1 MEAGPRR
8 TLEVGC
14 VSFFTHVLVQGR
26 LPGRSKRNLSWMA
39 QARENTTSFV
49 RLLACLFYCRTH
61 DTETCFL
68 PKTFFSML
76 ILGVHHNRVA
86 PAKISS
92 QPHAPV
98 LVHHSGSLYGVSFLI
113 LAHSDVKHVAKGA
126 LARGYLSGVTTHD
139 LSPQPSDP
147 LFVSKAGELVYL
159 RHRVNVLSGSR
170 LV

>member
-49 RLLACLFYCRTH
+49 RLLAC
-61 DTETCFL
+61 
-68 PKTFFSML
+68 
-76 ILGVHHNRVA
+76 GVHHNRVA

-147 LFVSKAGELVYL
+147 LFVSKAGELVHL